1 MNFFWTLNS
10 FSILLLAVKV
20 GDDYLVNGRWSIAL
34 KKDIKAAGTLIKYRL
49 GKGPGSTEVITAAGP
64 TSKEIQIVVS
74 NNCIYQFFLVHH
86 ALKLAT
92 SMLEQSKNLII

>member
-1 MNFFWTLNS
+1 MKLAFGGRCDLSLDSEFIFL
-10 FSILLLAVKV
+10 FLLLAVKV

-64 TSKEIQIVVS
+64 TTKEIQIVVS
-74 NNCIYQFFLVHH
+74 NNCIKAH
-86 ALKLAT
+86 
-92 SMLEQSKNLII
+92 